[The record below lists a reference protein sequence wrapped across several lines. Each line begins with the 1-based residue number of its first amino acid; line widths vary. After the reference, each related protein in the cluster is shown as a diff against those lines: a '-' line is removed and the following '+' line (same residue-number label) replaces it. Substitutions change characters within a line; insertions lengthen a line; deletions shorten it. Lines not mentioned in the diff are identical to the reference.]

1 MHMSLLPA
9 PTKEQEECLSFW
21 REGKSQ
27 VCRACAG
34 AGKTTLLLHAA
45 SSREGTYILTY
56 NRSLCNSVQQMLD
69 AMEIQSRCFTFHGLA
84 SHVFEN
90 VCYDDSVLESEVE
103 KAEKAEKAEEEWS
116 RPACPPSVCVDEAQD
131 LRPIHV
137 RLLKLLFPTVP
148 VWIVVGDERQLL
160 YTFMDPP
167 ADVSYMR
174 DPPFGPEGLEWER
187 TNMTL
192 SHRLTKQNCDLAN
205 HLLLSDE
212 LSSQLP
218 PLRQKEG
225 TVGPLPLLLTC
236 SPYSWGETVHSLLKE
251 EEDPSSVLLLV
262 RSTKATQSVSD
273 MVNHLSSKG
282 IPIYVHGQEGGVP
295 KCSHGKMVVCTM
307 HAAKGLQAETVI
319 VAGVSSETE
328 GNPLHVAVTRAKR
341 RLVLL
346 QEARRPREDLM
357 EAYRSG
363 IVEGDK
369 KTEERSKK
377 PCTVPQMHY
386 SSPRFK
392 DLTYWSPSKVF
403 TIQRDVL
410 FDPAES
416 TSTSTE
422 LTIHRG
428 EKVEDVTDILLTS
441 ILFYLETKESPG
453 KPPQR
458 VRDMLYPT
466 VCSTY
471 EERTRMLLSGDRTR
485 TVLRGRSH
493 LLPERGWSSLRSAD
507 CSTPKGC
514 VTASVIAHAFNG
526 FHNRIYSLLPVEE
539 WLDESLFLRMAKK
552 ASSLE
557 LEGALFDAL
566 VVLSSECVCR
576 VPILTKE
583 EECVFLTCESSTAGA
598 RECLPACV
606 LEGSGSMIVNVK
618 TGLIE
623 RCSAGEEE
631 KESLLRLAC
640 SSS

>member
-1 MHMSLLPA
+1 M
-9 PTKEQEECLSFW
+9 
-21 REGKSQ
+21 
-27 VCRACAG
+27 CRACAG

-56 NRSLCNSVQQMLD
+56 NRSLCNSLQQMLD
-69 AMEIQSRCFTFHGLA
+69 AMEMQSKCFTFHGLA

-90 VCYDDSVLESEVE
+90 VCYDDSILESEVE
-103 KAEKAEKAEEEWS
+103 KAEKGEEKEGEEEWS

-148 VWIVVGDERQLL
+148 IWIVVGDERQLL

-205 HLLLSDE
+205 HLLLLSASSDD
-212 LSSQLP
+212 LSSSRLLP
-218 PLRQKEG
+218 PLRPKEG
-225 TVGPLPLLLTC
+225 KEGPLPLLLTC
-236 SPYSWGETVHSLLKE
+236 FPYSWGETIHSLLMKE
-251 EEDPSSVLLLV
+251 EPSSVLVLV

-282 IPIYVHGQEGGVP
+282 IPIYVHGQDGSDP

-328 GNPLHVAVTRAKR
+328 ENPLHVAVTRAKR

-363 IVEGDK
+363 VVEGDK

-377 PCTVPQMHY
+377 PCWSAQTY
-386 SSPRFK
+386 SPNPLLRFK

-403 TIQRDVL
+403 TIQREVL
-410 FDPAES
+410 FDPPSGE
-416 TSTSTE
+416 TE
-422 LTIHRG
+422 TPSLTIRRG
-428 EKVEDVTDILLTS
+428 ERVEDVTDILLTS
-441 ILFYLETKESPG
+441 ILFYLEAKVYGT
-453 KPPQR
+453 PPQR
-458 VRDMLYPT
+458 VRDMLHPT

-539 WLDESLFLRMAKK
+539 WLDESLFLTMAKR
-552 ASSLE
+552 ASSLD
-557 LEGALFDAL
+557 LEGSVFDAL

-583 EECVFLTCESSTAGA
+583 RECVFLTFESSTSGG
-598 RECLPACV
+598 RECLPACATGGKSV
-606 LEGSGSMIVNVK
+606 IVNVR

-623 RCSAGEEE
+623 RCSTEEE